1 MFRDLE
7 NISFDDFEFLM
18 MDEIGEKIFGAN
30 LENDYNSNLLANHII
45 NFLNIIKYDKKL
57 AEIEFANVKII
68 VYWIDE
74 YKIFFIS
81 KNSFTVDQKLR
92 ISDIVEKIKNI
103 LEV

>member
-7 NISFDDFEFLM
+7 NISFNDFEFLL

-45 NFLNIIKYDKKL
+45 NFLNIIKYDKKFV
-57 AEIEFANVKII
+57 EIEFVNIKII

-74 YKIFFIS
+74 YKILFIS
-81 KNSFTVDQKLR
+81 KNGFTVHQKLH